1 MADRH
6 YLGTKVCFNGIFWVE
21 RPVKLDQSDVVV
33 ALVKHLRLVSIVD
46 HNCFGTSITQ
56 LLSQK
61 ELREG
66 VKKTFFLEISP
77 KSVYQPTHPRVFV
90 RFGKTKGEIR
100 VQNGDFRGGMGVF

>member
-21 RPVKLDQSDVVV
+21 RPVKLDQGDVVV
-33 ALVKHLRLVSIVD
+33 AVVKHLRLVSIVD
-46 HNCFGTSITQ
+46 HNCFGTSKTQ

-66 VKKTFFLEISP
+66 VKKLFLEISP
-77 KSVYQPTHPRVFV
+77 KSVYPPAHLRVFV
-90 RFGKTKGEIR
+90 RFGNTEG
-100 VQNGDFRGGMGVF
+100 

>member
-56 LLSQK
+56 LLPQK

-66 VKKTFFLEISP
+66 VKKNVFFGDLSQICLPIHPTQGFCEIWEN
-77 KSVYQPTHPRVFV
+77 KR
-90 RFGKTKGEIR
+90 
-100 VQNGDFRGGMGVF
+100 